1 MGVSAQHP
9 LTPPASASFDF
20 WPKSVTRIIKN
31 GRHPKED
38 AVYEG

>member
-9 LTPPASASFDF
+9 LTPPASASFSQLRFLAD
-20 WPKSVTRIIKN
+20 RIIKN